1 MMNIRNVSFILL
13 SIILFCSCVSMK
25 QFKDLQSQFDNSTK
39 ENNDLK
45 TVNEKLLVESKENS
59 YKLENQQK
67 LINQLTKDT
76 IDLSASV
83 GDLKQQVDKLTR
95 QYAELSET
103 HDAILKGNAR
113 ESSRLLK
120 QLQTTEEDLQ
130 KKEDELKKTE
140 STLNLEKQNLDQMK
154 FELEKRNARM
164 IELQSILARKD
175 SSVNLI
181 RQKVSNAL
189 LGMENEGLSVK
200 ILNGK
205 VYVSL
210 EEKLLFKSGS
220 IEVEP
225 KGINALKKLARVL
238 DQNPDINITI
248 EGHTDDVPVIGSA
261 SMKDNW
267 DLSVKRATSIVR
279 ILLEGSKID
288 PKRLIASG
296 RGEFMPVDPGKS
308 AEARQK
314 NRRTEIILTP
324 RIDELLDILNDH

>member
-1 MMNIRNVSFILL
+1 MAHLKNSAFFLL
-13 SIILFCSCVSMK
+13 LALIISSCVSMK
-25 QFKDLQSQFDNSTK
+25 QFKDLQSQYDNATSD
-39 ENNDLK
+39 NNTLK
-45 TVNEKLLVESKENS
+45 AENEKFSVESKENAFR
-59 YKLENQQK
+59 LDNQQK
-67 LINQLTKDT
+67 AINQLIKDT
-76 IDLSASV
+76 VTLSTAIS
-83 GDLKQQVDKLTR
+83 DLKQQLDKITR
-95 QYAELSET
+95 QYSELSET

-120 QLQTTEEDLQ
+120 QLQTTQEDLQ

-140 STLNLEKQNLDQMK
+140 TTLNLEKQNLDQMK
-154 FELEKRNARM
+154 FELDKKNARM
-164 IELQSILARKD
+164 IELQSILAKKD
-175 SSVNLI
+175 SSVNAI
-181 RQKVSNAL
+181 RQKVTNAL

-200 ILNGK
+200 VLNGK

-225 KGINALKKLARVL
+225 KGVNALKKLSRVL

-248 EGHTDDVPVIGSA
+248 EGHTDNVPVISSPA
-261 SMKDNW
+261 MKDNW

-279 ILLEGSKID
+279 ILLDGSKID

-296 RGEFMPVDPGKS
+296 RGEFMPVDPGKT

-324 RIDELLDILNDH
+324 KIDALLDILNDH

>member
-1 MMNIRNVSFILL
+1 MAYLRNVSSLLLVTFII
-13 SIILFCSCVSMK
+13 SSCVSMK
-25 QFKDLQSQFDNSTK
+25 QFKDLQTQYDNATN
-39 ENNDLK
+39 ENNSLK
-45 TVNEKLLVESKENS
+45 TENEKLLVESKENA
-59 YKLENQQK
+59 YKLDNQQK
-67 LINQLTKDT
+67 SITQIIKDT
-76 IDLSASV
+76 VRLSESIADV
-83 GDLKQQVDKLTR
+83 KQQLDKINR
-95 QYAELSET
+95 QYTELSDT

-120 QLQTTEEDLQ
+120 QLQTTQEDLQ

-154 FELEKRNARM
+154 YELEKRNARL
-164 IELQSILARKD
+164 IELQTILARKD
-175 SSVNLI
+175 SSVNAI
-181 RQKVSNAL
+181 RQKVTNAL

-200 ILNGK
+200 VMNGK

-225 KGINALKKLARVL
+225 KGVNALKKLSRVL

-248 EGHTDDVPVIGSA
+248 EGHTDNVPVISSPA
-261 SMKDNW
+261 MKDNW

-308 AEARQK
+308 AESKQK

>member
-1 MMNIRNVSFILL
+1 MTKIRNSAIIISICFFI
-13 SIILFCSCVSMK
+13 SSCVSMK
-25 QFKDLQSQFDNSTK
+25 QFKDLQAQYDNATNENST
-39 ENNDLK
+39 LK
-45 TVNEKLLVESKENS
+45 IDNEKLLVETKENA
-59 YKLENQQK
+59 YKLDNQQK
-67 LINQLTKDT
+67 SISQLIKDT
-76 IDLSASV
+76 LTLSESIAN
-83 GDLKQQVDKLTR
+83 LKQQLDKVGR
-95 QYAELSET
+95 QYSELSET

-120 QLQTTEEDLQ
+120 QLQTTQEDLQ

-140 STLNLEKQNLDQMK
+140 ATLNLEKQNLEQMK
-154 FELEKRNARM
+154 FELDKKSSRM
-164 IELQSILARKD
+164 IELQKILARKD
-175 SSVNLI
+175 SSVNAI
-181 RQKVSNAL
+181 RQKVTSAL

-200 ILNGK
+200 VQNGK

-225 KGINALKKLARVL
+225 KGVNALKKLSRVL

-248 EGHTDDVPVIGSA
+248 EGHTDVVPVISSPA
-261 SMKDNW
+261 MKDNW

-288 PKRLIASG
+288 PKRLIAAG
-296 RGEFMPVDPGKS
+296 RGEYMPVDPGKT
-308 AEARQK
+308 AEAKQK

-324 RIDELLDILNDH
+324 KIDALLDILNDH

>member
-1 MMNIRNVSFILL
+1 
-13 SIILFCSCVSMK
+13 
-25 QFKDLQSQFDNSTK
+25 
-39 ENNDLK
+39 
-45 TVNEKLLVESKENS
+45 
-59 YKLENQQK
+59 
-67 LINQLTKDT
+67 
-76 IDLSASV
+76 
-83 GDLKQQVDKLTR
+83 
-95 QYAELSET
+95 
-103 HDAILKGNAR
+103 
-113 ESSRLLK
+113 LLK
-120 QLQTTEEDLQ
+120 QLQATQEDLQ

-140 STLNLEKQNLDQMK
+140 SILNLEKQNLDQMK
-154 FELEKRNARM
+154 YELEKRNARM
-164 IELQSILARKD
+164 IELQRILARKD
-175 SSVNLI
+175 SSVNSI

-210 EEKLLFKSGS
+210 EEKLLFKSAS

-225 KGINALKKLARVL
+225 KGVNALKKLSRVL

-248 EGHTDDVPVIGSA
+248 EGHTDDVPVISSA

-279 ILLEGSKID
+279 ILLDGSKID

-296 RGEFMPVDPGKS
+296 RGEFMPIDPGKTTES
-308 AEARQK
+308 RQK